1 MCVSER
7 ECVCV
12 CVAFCRELVLH
23 RLEFL
28 YSKCALNTE
37 DVGDDAGSLS
47 QCYQDQSLNAP
58 ENTC

>member
-1 MCVSER
+1 M
-7 ECVCV
+7 CV